1 MAGNEIDGRVVS
13 QISSRAPALFR
24 RLVRIQIRRSD
35 HSLRRLRR
43 HPDIALQIRPE
54 RVPVL
59 SVPLCPS
66 APGRKTSHLVHAARI
81 PGLRDQ
87 LHARQQRI
95 PCQTVQKRR
104 VFHRGAVLIAPK
116 DAGQVESESI
126 DMIVDR
132 PVPQALHDQLLD
144 NRMIAVDGVP
154 AAGKIVV
161 IPIRRQHIVDV
172 VVEPLERYE
181 RPIFISLRS
190 MVENHIQND
199 LDARRMEIADQ
210 RPQLVPLVVI
220 LLLRAIAR
228 IGGKIADS
236 VISPVIDQFLSIKV
250 PAVLHLVKLEDRH
263 HLHCRDPEPLQIR
276 NFLPE
281 SLKCAWRRHAGTL
294 SHRETAHMELINHQ
308 ILHRNRLVIIIPVIG
323 GPDDPRTVFR
333 HIVLLPPDPL
343 PCHGLR
349 IDVEQ
354 LVPPVKQQSL
364 LRIPWAIYRVGVLK
378 L

>member
-66 APGRKTSHLVHAARI
+66 APGWKASHLVHAARI

-104 VFHRGAVLIAPK
+104 VFHRGAILIAPK
-116 DAGQVESESI
+116 DTGQIESESV
-126 DMIVDR
+126 DVIVDR
-132 PVPQALHDQLLD
+132 PVPQTLHDQFLD
-144 NRMIAVDGVP
+144 DRMIAVDGIP
-154 AAGKIVV
+154 AAGEIIV

-172 VVEPLERYE
+172 VVEPLEGYE
-181 RPIFISLRS
+181 RPVFISLRG

-199 LDARRMEIADQ
+199 LDACRMKITDQ
-210 RPQLVPLVVI
+210 
-220 LLLRAIAR
+220 
-228 IGGKIADS
+228 
-236 VISPVIDQFLSIKV
+236 
-250 PAVLHLVKLEDRH
+250 
-263 HLHCRDPEPLQIR
+263 
-276 NFLPE
+276 
-281 SLKCAWRRHAGTL
+281 
-294 SHRETAHMELINHQ
+294 
-308 ILHRNRLVIIIPVIG
+308 
-323 GPDDPRTVFR
+323 
-333 HIVLLPPDPL
+333 
-343 PCHGLR
+343 
-349 IDVEQ
+349 
-354 LVPPVKQQSL
+354 
-364 LRIPWAIYRVGVLK
+364 
-378 L
+378 